1 MTEIQETKDSTG
13 YQVNFTGDA
22 LQLTRVFDVVFRQSD
37 ADSGRAR
44 DDVAISLITQRI
56 GPLGHPHPFMPT
68 AFAETFNC
76 RRVDGTTRVFKVTI
90 TYKGN
95 QFDGPPD
102 DPATGQTFSL
112 SSTVVAKDVYRVG
125 GTVPK
130 GGNPSSGA
138 ADIGGTAIDI
148 LGTPTSIAVVRST
161 VTVNMTG
168 TVDLGAPGNYI
179 AGIQGLIGTRN
190 NGTFL
195 GAAPG
200 NLLYKG
206 ASVNKISG
214 SGAQTLVSVQHTFDY
229 DDEAHLVQVAES
241 TDLRPSGVQLGKDVG
256 VSAYKL
262 NAFKVAFV
270 QPFPSTSNFSKL
282 GINISG

>member
-1 MTEIQETKDSTG
+1 MTEIRETKDSTG
-13 YQVNFTGDA
+13 YQVNFSGDA
-22 LQLTRVFDVVFRQSD
+22 LQLTRVFDVVFRESD

-44 DDVAISLITQRI
+44 DDVAISVVNNNV
-56 GPLGHPHPFMPT
+56 GPLGHPHPYMPT
-68 AFAETFNC
+68 AYAETFNC
-76 RRVDGTTRVFKVTI
+76 RRVDGSRTVFRVTI

-95 QFDGPPD
+95 VFDGPPD
-102 DPATGQTFSL
+102 DPAAGQTFSL

-125 GTVPK
+125 GTVPQ

-161 VTVNMTG
+161 VTVNMTA
-168 TVDLGAPGNYI
+168 TVDLGSPGNYI

-190 NGTFL
+190 NGLFL
-195 GAAPG
+195 GAAAG

-214 SGAQTLVSVQHTFDY
+214 TGAQTLVSVQHTFDY

-256 VSAYKL
+256 VSAYSL
-262 NAFKVAFV
+262 NAYKVAYV
-270 QPFPSTSNFSKL
+270 QPFPSTSNFTAL
-282 GINISG
+282 GIDISG

>member
-1 MTEIQETKDSTG
+1 VTEIQETKDSTG

-22 LQLTRVFDVVFRQSD
+22 LQLTRVFDVVFRTTD
-37 ADSGRAR
+37 ADAGRAR
-44 DDVAISLITQRI
+44 DDVAISLITQRV

-76 RRVDGTTRVFKVTI
+76 RRVDGSTRVFRVTI

-95 QFDGPPD
+95 VFDGPPD
-102 DPATGQTFSL
+102 DPAAGQTFSL

-125 GTVPK
+125 GTIPQ
-130 GGNPSSGA
+130 GGNPSGSP
-138 ADIGGTAIDI
+138 DIGGTAIDI

-190 NGTFL
+190 NALFL

-256 VSAYKL
+256 VSAYSL
-262 NAFKVAFV
+262 NAYKVAFV
-270 QPFPSTSNFSKL
+270 QPFPTTSNFKAL

>member
-1 MTEIQETKDSTG
+1 MTTVQESKESTG

-22 LQLTRVFDVVFRQSD
+22 LQLTRVFDVIFTEAD

-44 DDVAISLITQRI
+44 DDVAIRQVATEV
-56 GPLGHPHPFMPT
+56 GPLGHPHPFMST

-76 RRVDGTTRVFKVTI
+76 RRADQSRTVFRVTI

-102 DPATGQTFSL
+102 DPAEGQTFSM

-125 GTVPK
+125 ADVPS
-130 GGNPSSGA
+130 GGNPDSSA
-138 ADIGGTAIDI
+138 PDIGGTAIDI

-190 NGTFL
+190 KGSFL
-195 GAAPG
+195 GAAEG

-229 DDEAHLVQVAES
+229 DSEAHLVQVAES

-256 VSAYKL
+256 VSAFKL
-262 NAFKVAFV
+262 NAYKVAYV
-270 QPFPSTSNFSKL
+270 QPFPTTSNFNAL